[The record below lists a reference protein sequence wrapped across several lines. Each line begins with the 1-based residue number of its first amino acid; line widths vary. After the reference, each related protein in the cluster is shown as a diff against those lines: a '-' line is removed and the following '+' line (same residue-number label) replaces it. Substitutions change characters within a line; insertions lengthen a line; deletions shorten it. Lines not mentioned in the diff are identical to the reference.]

1 MSINI
6 FTPHCIFCLNP
17 HCLNT
22 SKSSGSILLTIPH
35 SVRMPGPAGKQWRIL
50 SCFCF
55 LNKPSS
61 SSAVNAAC
69 AHLSE
74 EHTRN
79 TSSLVA
85 PHSAPAAWSWG
96 CSLGTPVP
104 APICWLFSTQA
115 KEEGEVIRRSPLAR
129 LGYGQALPAM
139 RHSFPLSTLLF
150 IHATPSLS
158 AFYHLQASLPS
169 GTSHF
174 LRLKNPTCINYR
186 CLYRCLPPFSFSHIS
201 VLSNLPYHSSG

>member
-1 MSINI
+1 MCPSLRGAHQEHLQ
-6 FTPHCIFCLNP
+6 PG
-17 HCLNT
+17 
-22 SKSSGSILLTIPH
+22 GS
-35 SVRMPGPAGKQWRIL
+35 
-50 SCFCF
+50 
-55 LNKPSS
+55 
-61 SSAVNAAC
+61 
-69 AHLSE
+69 
-74 EHTRN
+74 
-79 TSSLVA
+79 

-104 APICWLFSTQA
+104 APIRWLFSTQA

-129 LGYGQALPAM
+129 LGYGQAPPAT
-139 RHSFPLSTLLF
+139 RHSFPLSTWLF

-201 VLSNLPYHSSG
+201 VLSNLPYHPSG